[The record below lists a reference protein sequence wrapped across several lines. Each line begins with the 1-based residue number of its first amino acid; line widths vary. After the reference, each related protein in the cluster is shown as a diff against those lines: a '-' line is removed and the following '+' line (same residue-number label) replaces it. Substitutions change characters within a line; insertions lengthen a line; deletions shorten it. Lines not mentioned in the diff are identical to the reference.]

1 MLEGEDTRRGW
12 KGSAS
17 WGAFPGSQV
26 QLEGP
31 YLHREPLGFRRFGLG
46 AEGFRLR
53 NGATAKLVWLPMNG
67 GPVQGPRTGRDRVLT
82 LRRLGPRKSEIRGAG
97 RLSTCWLT
105 HSGDLR
111 SHLDRRKEA
120 GGAEGGDRGLHSAC
134 DIFSPNGAGLHVIF
148 CGDRWVGV
156 CGLTLH
162 VLLASDQTPWLCG
175 FCPASLQRLSIF
187 Y

>member
-31 YLHREPLGFRRFGLG
+31 YLHREPLGCRRFGLG

-53 NGATAKLVWLPMNG
+53 NGATAKLAWLPMNG

-82 LRRLGPRKSEIRGAG
+82 LRRMGPRKSEIRGAG
-97 RLSTCWLT
+97 RLCTCWLT

-120 GGAEGGDRGLHSAC
+120 GGAEGGDRGLLSAC
-134 DIFSPNGAGLHVIF
+134 DILWRQVGGRVWLDPACSPGL
-148 CGDRWVGV
+148 
-156 CGLTLH
+156 
-162 VLLASDQTPWLCG
+162 
-175 FCPASLQRLSIF
+175 
-187 Y
+187 